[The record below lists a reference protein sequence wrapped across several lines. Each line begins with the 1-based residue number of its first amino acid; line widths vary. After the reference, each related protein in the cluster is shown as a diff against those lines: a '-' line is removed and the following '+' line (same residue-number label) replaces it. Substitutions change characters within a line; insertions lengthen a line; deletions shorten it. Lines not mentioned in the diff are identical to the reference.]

1 MSTFTFN
8 EIIPNISDSFASDR
22 LVALRGY
29 VLPYWETRF
38 RASRPGK
45 FRQRRPYQGGQQV
58 TLDLI
63 TDHRFSRTLLAEE
76 ASRVFLFPSNRQL
89 SNRGPMAAQLKQPH
103 SSNITFEPNRGR

>member
-1 MSTFTFN
+1 MSTFNTN
-8 EIIPNISDSFASDR
+8 EINSNISDSFASDR

-38 RASRPGK
+38 RVSHQGK

-76 ASRVFLFPSNRQL
+76 ASRVFLFPSIHQL
-89 SNRGPMAAQLKQPH
+89 SKPRPDGRSTQ
-103 SSNITFEPNRGR
+103 ITSLIEHHI

>member
-1 MSTFTFN
+1 MSTFN
-8 EIIPNISDSFASDR
+8 SDEIIPNISNLLANDQ

-38 RASRPGK
+38 RVSRPGK
-45 FRQRRPYQGGQQV
+45 FHQRRPYQGGQQV

-76 ASRVFLFPSNRQL
+76 ASRVFLFPSIHQL
-89 SNRGPMAAQLKQPH
+89 SKPRPDRRSTQ
-103 SSNITFEPNRGR
+103 ITSLIEHHI

>member
-8 EIIPNISDSFASDR
+8 EIIPNISNSFASDR

-38 RASRPGK
+38 RVSRRGK

-63 TDHRFSRTLLAEE
+63 TDHRFSITLLANE
-76 ASRVFLFPSNRQL
+76 ASRVFLFPAKRQL
-89 SNRGPMAAQLKQPH
+89 SKPRPDRRTTQSTSLIEH
-103 SSNITFEPNRGR
+103 HI

>member
-1 MSTFTFN
+1 MSTFN
-8 EIIPNISDSFASDR
+8 SDEIIPNISNLLANDQ

-38 RASRPGK
+38 RVSRPGK
-45 FRQRRPYQGGQQV
+45 FHQRRPYQGGQQV

-76 ASRVFLFPSNRQL
+76 ASRVFLFPAFNRF
-89 SNRGPMAAQLKQPH
+89 SNRG
-103 SSNITFEPNRGR
+103 